1 MSYENSHNLYLENDF
16 ATYRIQSR
24 LVFLDFKTDVYLDL
38 IAAQR
43 VVADRLLI
51 QEGKDCYIVCDV
63 TGVRG
68 ATKAALDHFAGV
80 GSEQIKAVAF
90 ITSSE
95 LAYSKLNL
103 YLNNFHQ
110 LVEASVFWYEPQ
122 AVKYLSSFL

>member
-1 MSYENSHNLYLENDF
+1 MSYENSHNLSLENDF

-38 IAAQR
+38 VAAQR

-51 QEGKDCYIVCDV
+51 QEGRDYYVICDV
-63 TGVRG
+63 TGVWS
-68 ATKAALDHFAGV
+68 ATIAALNHLSGV

-90 ITSSE
+90 ITTST
-95 LAYSKLNL
+95 LANSKLNL
-103 YLNNFHQ
+103 YLNNFIQ
-110 LVEASVFWYEPQ
+110 PVESKIFCNQPQ